1 MNGGKSM
8 KIGYIRVSTED
19 QNEDRQDMLLKPYNL
34 NLIFREKVSGK
45 DMNRKE
51 LQAMKA
57 LISRNKD
64 DGEIDTVYVTE
75 IARLARSTADLYK
88 LVEFF
93 EEHNTNL
100 VSVNEKMVDTTTPQG
115 KAFFGFIAIMAEFE
129 RELIRSRQRD
139 GIAAAKA
146 AGKHLGR
153 PFRKYDKDEFDK
165 LFKQY
170 QDRLVTI
177 TEMGKKLGLSRATVY
192 RLIADKKEEL
202 KKEI

>member
-1 MNGGKSM
+1 M

>member
-153 PFRKYDKDEFDK
+153 PFRKYDKDEFNK
-165 LFKQY
+165 LFSQY
-170 QDRLVTI
+170 QQRLITI

>member
-1 MNGGKSM
+1 M

-153 PFRKYDKDEFDK
+153 PYSKYDKDEFEK
-165 LFKQY
+165 MFKQY
-170 QDRLVTI
+170 QQRLVTI
-177 TEMGKKLGLSRATVY
+177 TEIGKNLGISRATVY
-192 RLIADKKEEL
+192 RLIADKKEEYR
-202 KKEI
+202 KNT

>member
-1 MNGGKSM
+1 
-8 KIGYIRVSTED
+8 
-19 QNEDRQDMLLKPYNL
+19 MLLKPYNL

-153 PFRKYDKDEFDK
+153 PYSKYDKDEFEK
-165 LFKQY
+165 MFKQY
-170 QDRLVTI
+170 QQRLVTI
-177 TEMGKKLGLSRATVY
+177 TEIGKNLGISRATVY
-192 RLIADKKEEL
+192 RLIADKKEEYR
-202 KKEI
+202 KNT

>member
-1 MNGGKSM
+1 M

-139 GIAAAKA
+139 GIAAAKT

-153 PFRKYDKDEFDK
+153 PYSKYDKDEFEK
-165 LFKQY
+165 MFKQY
-170 QDRLVTI
+170 QQRLVTI
-177 TEMGKKLGLSRATVY
+177 TEIGKNLGISRATVY
-192 RLIADKKEEL
+192 RLIADKKEEYR
-202 KKEI
+202 KNT